1 MKTCISASQRHG
13 WQPSCSFLYKL
24 LQHSVLQ
31 KAVFWPAK
39 DGLLHGERPSF
50 IFTPMTDLSVSLVL
64 VFLRDVLVLVD
75 FSQRYRPNDVVL
87 LYRA

>member
-1 MKTCISASQRHG
+1 MVGNRHAAFFISCCNTVFYKR
-13 WQPSCSFLYKL
+13 PSFG
-24 LQHSVLQ
+24 LQ
-31 KAVFWPAK
+31 KTAFYDAK

-50 IFTPMTDLSVSLVL
+50 IFTPMTDLSVALVL